1 VPSHAPIG
9 VFDSGVGGLSVL
21 REIRRLLPAED
32 LVYVADSA
40 AAPYGEKTREF
51 ITDRSRTMTRFLADR
66 GAKAVV
72 VACNTAT
79 VVAVQALR
87 AEFRLPIIAI
97 EPAVKPAAEQTTAGV
112 IGILATS
119 QTLASE
125 SVSRLMR
132 QHGGGVR
139 VVLQAAPGLVEQ
151 VEHGEIDEPATR
163 SLVERYVRPLVAEG
177 VDTIVLGCTHY
188 PFLTRV
194 IQEAAGPAVTVI
206 DPAVAVAR
214 ELARRLTAGDLKAD
228 SSRGG
233 VDEFWTSGDPDQV
246 GRVMA
251 LLWGRAVKV
260 QQFPGA
266 PVSSEPNR
274 DAP

>member
-1 VPSHAPIG
+1 MPSHAPIG

-97 EPAVKPAAEQTTAGV
+97 EPAVKPAAEQTTVGV
-112 IGILATS
+112 IGVLATS

-132 QHGGGVR
+132 QHGGAVR
-139 VVLQAAPGLVEQ
+139 VVLRAAPGLVEQ
-151 VEHGEIDEPATR
+151 VERGEIDEPATR

-260 QQFPGA
+260 QQVPGA
-266 PVSSEPNR
+266 RVSSELNR
-274 DAP
+274 TAL